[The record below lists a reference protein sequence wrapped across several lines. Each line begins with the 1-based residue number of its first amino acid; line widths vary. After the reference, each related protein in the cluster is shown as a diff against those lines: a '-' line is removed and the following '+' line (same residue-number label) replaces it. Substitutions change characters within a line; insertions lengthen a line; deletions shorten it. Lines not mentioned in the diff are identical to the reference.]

1 MLSPVAGG
9 RSASQAHHCT
19 QMTAEGLPLPY
30 IPPGLQ
36 GNLKGRY
43 ASHTHTHTH
52 TEATPK
58 APLTFIQTR
67 PCRHH
72 AQLQQPD
79 GRGGP
84 EVQVEHQ
91 LTSKRSTEQVP
102 GGHSGLGQK
111 QHTMQGHVYT
121 DWTIASSP
129 PSLHNSLAPPY
140 FTVGTE
146 FTMQYSNNFLSL
158 HCPYIYIYYYKIISL
173 GVPGETTHRNQSLAT
188 LHKLWFTSHLLLLMS
203 LPLQVLRTCY
213 E

>member
-1 MLSPVAGG
+1 MGTRRCNSYKACHALTSGRRAVSFPSTSLYPDDGRGATPPLHSP
-9 RSASQAHHCT
+9 RTSRQS
-19 QMTAEGLPLPY
+19 EGK
-30 IPPGLQ
+30 ICVT
-36 GNLKGRY
+36 
-43 ASHTHTHTH
+43 HTHTHTH
-52 TEATPK
+52 TEATPT

-102 GGHSGLGQK
+102 GGRSGLGQK

-158 HCPYIYIYYYKIISL
+158 HCPYIYIYIIIITKSF
-173 GVPGETTHRNQSLAT
+173 
-188 LHKLWFTSHLLLLMS
+188 LWGFLEK
-203 LPLQVLRTCY
+203 PRTGINH
-213 E
+213 